1 MNTMISKTLKNTAIF
16 VANAA
21 LALTL
26 TAGFISP
33 VQATPTDWDND
44 GSPNSEDNC
53 PTIYNP
59 SQSDL
64 SSDGVGDVCDDDI
77 DGDGYLNDVDNCP
90 EVYWGNLNQED
101 MDGDGIG
108 DACDDDR
115 DGDGKPNDLD
125 EYPDDPTR
133 WANTDRDEDGIEDV
147 DDNCAAVA
155 NADQTDSDGDG
166 IGDAC
171 DGLPNDISLPSLSGD
186 ATGFKASGYTVV
198 AGDADGDGR
207 DEILIGVPDATVT
220 TTNAQG
226 KTVKLAKAG
235 AVVVYS
241 PALGQVLYTLTGNQ
255 KGARFGAAIAL
266 TYDAITGKGSGGNT
280 LLVGAPLYD
289 ETYNWDGKP
298 TLQKD
303 TGQVFGYYAKNGV
316 YVGVASGNRYL
327 IPNEQF
333 GSALLGF
340 KTPVVTDPNRVPQY
354 MAKGVYGSFV
364 VGSAGRSVIQVN
376 HSIGAIN
383 GGTAADEQYSL
394 VRFGSSLTA
403 VGTPA
408 GDGTFSILVGA
419 EAAPNTVNGQVVKN
433 AGAIY
438 LVNFALIGAYGS
450 NLAAQATFTYRGT
463 QANEQVGKVVAVYQ
477 DTNGDGTPEI
487 LVGTPSSVVPNLTT
501 GMAVRAGK
509 VDVVDIMAGQVL
521 ATLSGD
527 TKGQGFGS
535 AVAVIPD
542 THAIVVGSP
551 TYKDGKAAKAGAVDF
566 YSGSV
571 NTGFT
576 RTDRITGNKGDL
588 LGSALAVG
596 QFNGDGKADLAIGIP
611 KADVTLPSVNGKKP
625 KVLKDVGRVDV
636 LAGE

>member
-1 MNTMISKTLKNTAIF
+1 MISKTLKNTAIF

-64 SSDGVGDVCDDDI
+64 SGDGVGDVCDDDI

-289 ETYNWDGKP
+289 ETYIQLGKP
-298 TLQKD
+298 TLSKD

-364 VGSAGRSVIQVN
+364 VGSAGLSRLQFNRSLGYALTPN
-376 HSIGAIN
+376 WLFSGDY
-383 GGTAADEQYSL
+383 GYT
-394 VRFGSSLTA
+394 RFGSSLTA

-433 AGAIY
+433 AGAVH
-438 LVNFALIGAYGS
+438 LL
-450 NLAAQATFTYRGT
+450 NLDYFGNITTSFTYRGT
-463 QANEQVGKVVAVYQ
+463 QPNEQVGKVVAVYD

-521 ATLSGD
+521 RNLLGD
-527 TKGQGFGS
+527 STGQAFGS
-535 AVAVIPD
+535 VLAVLPD
-542 THAIVVGSP
+542 TNGDGSSEIVVGSP
-551 TYKDGKAAKAGAVDF
+551 NYKDGKNAKAGAVDV
-566 YSGSV
+566 YNGSV
-571 NTGFT
+571 ATGFT

-596 QFNGDGKADLAIGIP
+596 QFNGDGKADLAIGVP
-611 KADVTLPSVNGKKP
+611 KADTTLPSVNGKKP